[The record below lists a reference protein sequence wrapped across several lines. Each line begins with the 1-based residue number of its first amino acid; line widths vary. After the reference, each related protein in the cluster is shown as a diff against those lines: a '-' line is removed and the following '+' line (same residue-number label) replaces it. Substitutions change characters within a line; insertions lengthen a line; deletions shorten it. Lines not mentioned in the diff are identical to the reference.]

1 MTGVVLLSFELF
13 VVALLGGVVVLSTLV
28 AWQDFRCRRIPN
40 HFLLWG
46 VVYALSVFFA
56 MALFLPIGDV
66 FKGFLFSL
74 VGVAI
79 GGFFLYVPY
88 RYKQVG
94 AGDVKLMMVYGL
106 FLGPKG
112 VILALLNG
120 ALVGGVWALALAWR
134 IGGLKHVWYNLKF
147 MARSIYLS
155 GGKEMGWDLRSE
167 KALAMPYGV
176 ALAAGAVSVAVWQLH
191 LHLGRLLGVEV

>member
-1 MTGVVLLSFELF
+1 MSMSIFVL
-13 VVALLGGVVVLSTLV
+13 ALLAGLVVMSGLV
-28 AWQDFRCRRIPN
+28 AWQDYRTRRIPN
-40 HFLLWG
+40 AYLLWG
-46 VVYALSVFFA
+46 TLYALGVFLA
-56 MALFLPIGDV
+56 MAVMLPLGQVGRGLLFAL
-66 FKGFLFSL
+66 L
-74 VGVAI
+74 GVAI

-134 IGGLKHVWYNLKF
+134 IGGLGHLWYNLKF
-147 MARSIYLS
+147 MARSVYLS
-155 GGKEMGWDLRSE
+155 GGREMSWNLRSQH
-167 KALAMPYGV
+167 AVAMPYGV
-176 ALAAGAVSVAVWQLH
+176 ALAAGAVSVALWQMYLH
-191 LHLGRLLGVEV
+191 AGRLLGAAA